1 MTAAN
6 QERAPSAVERWVKAI
21 QAQISQAVQTY
32 GRCALP
38 FSGGF
43 ESCLLLR
50 LAQPW
55 KDQIV
60 VITLDTGATF
70 SHVEGFLDRVLAGWN
85 RKVVR
90 TEVRSY
96 LEREAL
102 PSRFFALAEMLR
114 SPLDLSD
121 ILTEGGK
128 RVVSDF
134 DCCRHNRGLPGQRA
148 VKELNIRAVINDRTG
163 GDRDASLDGIANV
176 SPLRTHTRAEIQEM
190 IAAFGIEVPDHYPE
204 LDAPHGC
211 SICPAALTVQRQI
224 WMARLYPGDLM
235 TAGSFSFEE
244 AEAFQAAMA
253 RDKVTTAAVFHLNRT
268 ERV

>member
-1 MTAAN
+1 MTSAN
-6 QERAPSAVERWVKAI
+6 QQRASSTVEQRADAI
-21 QAQISQAVQTY
+21 QAQISGAIQTY
-32 GRCALP
+32 GRCGLP
-38 FSGGF
+38 FSGGS
-43 ESCLLLR
+43 ESCLLLH

-60 VITLDTGATF
+60 AITLDTGATF
-70 SHVEGFLDRVLAGWN
+70 SHVEECLDRVLEGWN

-90 TEVRSY
+90 TDVRSY

-102 PSRFFALAEMLR
+102 PSRFFSLAAMLR

-121 ILTEGGK
+121 IRTDSGK
-128 RVVSDF
+128 QVVSDF
-134 DCCRHNRGLPGQRA
+134 DCCRRNRGLPGRRA
-148 VKELNIRAVINDRTG
+148 VKELGVRAVINDRTG

-176 SPLRTHTRAEIQEM
+176 SPLRTHNRAEIQEM

-204 LDAPHGC
+204 FDAPHGC

-224 WMARLYPGDLM
+224 WMAKLYPGDLM
-235 TAGSFSFEE
+235 TAGSFSSEE
-244 AEAFQAAMA
+244 AEAFQSAMA
-253 RDKVTTAAVFHLNRT
+253 RDKATTAAVFHLNRT